1 MVIIQNVK
9 FIREYLH
16 VLKTGETDMSQV
28 QSQIAPAAG
37 EKAAQSAPELVIF
50 TWGSCRRGHLEIV
63 YPRRIDLRAWTRREG
78 IHEVEIPGICKIKY
92 ENRDSSKNLHRYV
105 EIVDVY
111 TTMVIRNYGSE
122 SCGHDFERIYI
133 VRKENGRIIYETPV
147 IKTEVAVEDRG
158 KYRVTIEKRY
168 VEVNGVKA
176 YIDASELEKEV
187 CIEKL
192 KVTLKKLNDKVV
204 ATGDTYHVKEKLKEH
219 GMRWDPVSK
228 AWHAPAERV
237 DINELVLEL
246 EQLGVQV
253 EVQ

>member
-1 MVIIQNVK
+1 
-9 FIREYLH
+9 
-16 VLKTGETDMSQV
+16 MSQV
-28 QSQIAPAAG
+28 QIKSQAPAAG
-37 EKAAQSAPELVIF
+37 EKAAQPAPELVIF

-63 YPRRIDLRAWTRREG
+63 YPKRINLVAWTRREG
-78 IHEVEIPGICKIKY
+78 VHEIEIPNICKIKY

-111 TTMVIRNYGSE
+111 TTMVIRNYGSR

-133 VRKENGRIIYETPV
+133 VRKENGRIVYETPV

-158 KYRVTIEKRY
+158 KYKITLEKRY

-187 CIEKL
+187 CTEKL
-192 KVTLKKLNDKVV
+192 KVTLKKQNDRII
-204 ATGDTYHVKEKLKEH
+204 AAGDTYHVKEKLKEH
-219 GMRWDPVSK
+219 GMKWDSVSK
-228 AWHAPAERV
+228 TWYAATEKI